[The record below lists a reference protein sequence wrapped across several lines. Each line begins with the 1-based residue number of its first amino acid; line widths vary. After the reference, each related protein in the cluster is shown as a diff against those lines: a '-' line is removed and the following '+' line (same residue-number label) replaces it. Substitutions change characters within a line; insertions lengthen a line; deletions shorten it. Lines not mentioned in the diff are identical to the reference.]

1 MTLVPPDYPAG
12 PLPDIGPFNDDVKAS
27 RMRTLQDA
35 PNALRRA
42 VAGLT
47 DQQLDSKY
55 KNWSVRQIVHHLAD
69 SHAHSY
75 LRLKWTLTESQP
87 TIKAYEEGDWAKL
100 PDCTQGEIQPSLA
113 LLDALHGKWLQ
124 VLSGMKPEQFERTFH
139 HPQSGQVVSLW
150 SALNIYAWHSQH
162 HTAQILWL
170 RHHRQW

>member
-35 PNALRRA
+35 PAALRRA

-47 DQQLDSKY
+47 DQQLDSTY

-100 PDCTQGEIQPSLA
+100 PD
-113 LLDALHGKWLQ
+113 
-124 VLSGMKPEQFERTFH
+124 
-139 HPQSGQVVSLW
+139 
-150 SALNIYAWHSQH
+150 
-162 HTAQILWL
+162 
-170 RHHRQW
+170 